1 MARPSSELQL
11 CLKAGLRLIYK
22 SNKFK
27 MKTTRLLSMLF
38 VGVSVLGCSDDDNN
52 KVEQPV
58 KPFVNPDVAEV
69 YKGTQSPGD
78 VWSWSL
84 DNEQKHMIASW
95 DYGTFD
101 DTSDDLEIEGTFEKL
116 PSGFLKVT
124 ITKVTPV
131 SNEILT
137 DGSAWFYAL
146 EIPGMAMIVKPEGS
160 IKGDLIAMIP
170 EGDCPTIEGK
180 YNYVISAPGDR
191 SSYNPITDEAF
202 GTIDMTATGSGF
214 SISGYKFS
222 LDCIDGACS
231 ESGVINGLP
240 TATCVGGGEIKV
252 SSSGKTVAEG
262 QFTNA
267 GAMMMDF
274 GYGKGG
280 VFALKATEAATKGS
294 LADNSYSGIAYM
306 PKNNNDQT
314 VAVKLQFFNNGLDN
328 MIGAGNPYSDIE
340 NNLVDTEEGA
350 TVLVENV
357 VNGRVYGSMNF
368 DNLQGGSQMAGAL
381 LVNGDNQILILSS
394 YEEESQNPFILI
406 LAKQN

>member
-1 MARPSSELQL
+1 
-11 CLKAGLRLIYK
+11 
-22 SNKFK
+22 

-38 VGVSVLGCSDDDNN
+38 VGLFVLGCSDDDKNTD
-52 KVEQPV
+52 EQPV

-84 DNEQKHMIASW
+84 DKEQDHMIATW

-101 DTSDDLEIEGTFEKL
+101 DTSDDLEIEGTLEEL

-124 ITKVTPV
+124 ITKVTPA
-131 SNEILT
+131 SAEILT

-170 EGDCPTIEGK
+170 EGDCAAIPGT

-202 GTIDMTATGSGF
+202 GTINMTESGSGF
-214 SISGYKFS
+214 AISGYKFS

-231 ESGVINGLP
+231 ETGVINGLP
-240 TATCVGGGEIKV
+240 TASCTNGGEV
-252 SSSGKTVAEG
+252 VLSEAGETVAEG

-274 GYGKGG
+274 GYGNGG
-280 VFALKATEAATKGS
+280 VFALKAGESATKGS
-294 LADNSYSGIAYM
+294 LLDNTYAGIAYM
-306 PKNNNDQT
+306 PKNSNDQT
-314 VAVKLQFFNNGLDN
+314 VAVKLEFSNNGLDN
-328 MIGAGNPYSDIE
+328 MVGVGNPFSDIE
-340 NNLVDTEEGA
+340 NNLLDLEEGA
-350 TVLVENV
+350 TVLVEDV

-368 DNLQGGSQMAGAL
+368 DNLEGGSQMAGAL
-381 LVNGDNQILILSS
+381 LVNGNDQILILSS
-394 YEEESQNPFILI
+394 YDEESQNPFILI

>member
-1 MARPSSELQL
+1 
-11 CLKAGLRLIYK
+11 
-22 SNKFK
+22 

-38 VGVSVLGCSDDDNN
+38 VGLFVLGCSDDDKNTD
-52 KVEQPV
+52 EQPV
-58 KPFVNPDVAEV
+58 KPFVNPEVAEV

-84 DNEQKHMIASW
+84 DKEQDHMIASW

-101 DTSDDLEIEGTFEKL
+101 DTSDDLAIEGTLEEL

-124 ITKVTPV
+124 ITKVTPA
-131 SNEILT
+131 SADILT

-170 EGDCPTIEGK
+170 EGDCAAIPGT

-202 GTIDMTATGSGF
+202 GTINMAENGSGF
-214 SISGYKFS
+214 TISGYKFS

-240 TATCVGGGEIKV
+240 AASCTNGGEV
-252 SSSGKTVAEG
+252 VLTEAGETVAEG

-274 GYGKGG
+274 GYGNGG
-280 VFALKATEAATKGS
+280 VFALKAAESATKGS
-294 LADNSYSGIAYM
+294 LLDNTYTGIAYM
-306 PKNNNDQT
+306 PKNSNDQT
-314 VAVKLQFFNNGLDN
+314 IAVKVEFANNGLDN
-328 MIGAGNPYSDIE
+328 MVGVGNPFSDIE
-340 NNLVDTEEGA
+340 NNLLNLEEGA
-350 TVLVENV
+350 TVLVEDV
-357 VNGRVYGSMNF
+357 VNGRVYGTMNF
-368 DNLQGGSQMAGAL
+368 DEIQGGSQMAGAL
-381 LVNGDNQILILSS
+381 LVNGNDQILILSS
-394 YEEESQNPFILI
+394 YDEESQNPFILI